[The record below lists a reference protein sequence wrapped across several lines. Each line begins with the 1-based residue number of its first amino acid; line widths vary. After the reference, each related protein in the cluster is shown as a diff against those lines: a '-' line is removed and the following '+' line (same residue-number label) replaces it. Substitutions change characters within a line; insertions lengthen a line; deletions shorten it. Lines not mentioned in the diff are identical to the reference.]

1 MSRPPKPTT
10 QLKLHG
16 GYRKDRHKNRDAE
29 PQFGGAPKKP
39 DALKGEASKCWD
51 RIVPQLIAS
60 GVAKS
65 VDESTLQGMCEWWAT
80 YRRAMAALDE
90 MRVAPPDRNAEVDL
104 KSARQLQMIA
114 SRSWQY
120 FTAAAAKFG
129 LTPVDRV
136 RLSLGGDK
144 KQSALEAF
152 LRGGNASG

>member
-1 MSRPPKPTT
+1 MGRPPKPTP

-16 GYRKDRHKNRDAE
+16 GYRKDRHKHRDAE
-29 PQFGGAPKKP
+29 PQFDGAPEKP
-39 DALKGEASKCWD
+39 STLKGEASDCWD
-51 RIVPQLIAS
+51 RIVPHLISS

-65 VDESTLQGMCEWWAT
+65 IDEATLQGMCEWWAT
-80 YRRAMAALDE
+80 YRRAMDALDK
-90 MRVAPPDRNAEVDL
+90 MRVAPPDQDQEVDL

-114 SRSWQY
+114 SRAWQY